1 MQTNVIGLS
10 GTVIAPTQIRRE
22 VRYRLN
28 FPVVFSWESADRPRM
43 QGQGCTRDISVL
55 GAFILSPLCPPVET
69 LVDIEILLPCLT
81 GTKTVVRITSQAQV
95 IRAEHPCGGRV
106 ENGFAVVRENMNQW
120 SLTTSATQFELRP
133 VELREVDDR
142 FTEDEIEDE

>member
-1 MQTNVIGLS
+1 M
-10 GTVIAPTQIRRE
+10 
-22 VRYRLN
+22 
-28 FPVVFSWESADRPRM
+28 
-43 QGQGCTRDISVL
+43 
-55 GAFILSPLCPPVET
+55 
-69 LVDIEILLPCLT
+69 
-81 GTKTVVRITSQAQV
+81 
-95 IRAEHPCGGRV
+95 